1 MKVAMAMAIVV
12 MLAIAWGGACVAQ
25 GQECFEPCRGDET
38 EIVVQTTKQVQRF
51 CGCKYVFE
59 THGSRDVLRIVCK
72 DEDSSTRYY
81 FFPENLVSV
90 KITPSKG
97 QNWPK

>member
-1 MKVAMAMAIVV
+1 MKILMAMVVVV
-12 MLAIAWGGACVAQ
+12 MLAVCFVATSWGE
-25 GQECFEPCRGDET
+25 ECYEPCRGDET
-38 EIVVQTTKQVQRF
+38 EIIVQTTKGIQQF